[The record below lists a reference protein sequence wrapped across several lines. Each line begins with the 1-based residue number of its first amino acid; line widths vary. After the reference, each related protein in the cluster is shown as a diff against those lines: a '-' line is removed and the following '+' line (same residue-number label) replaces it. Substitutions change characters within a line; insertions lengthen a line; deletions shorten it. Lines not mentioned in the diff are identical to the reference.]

1 MNYIPAILVQVLEST
16 FEDFAFMFIET
27 VSGEGIQNAQE
38 ETYVLAGIN
47 FFAAQE
53 TGRLKALASFNF
65 CRHLSQNILG
75 LDADETLSPGAAESS
90 LCELANV
97 ACGLLTEA
105 LYGQEQ
111 LIDIQPPEFELCNGQ
126 AWQEFTQSKNNLQLL
141 VDDQPVGFELQ
152 IWPKEDD

>member
-16 FEDFAFMFIET
+16 FENFAFMFIET
-27 VSGEGIQNAQE
+27 VSGEDIQDEQE
-38 ETYVLAGIN
+38 ETYVSVGIN

-53 TGRLKALASFNF
+53 TGRFSALASFNF

-75 LDADETLSPGAAESS
+75 LDANETLSPGAAESG
-90 LCELANV
+90 LCELVNV

-105 LYGQEQ
+105 LYGPEQ
-111 LIDIQPPEFELCNGQ
+111 LIDIQPPGFELCNGQ
-126 AWQEFTQSKNNLQLL
+126 AWQELTQSEHKLLLL

-152 IWPKEDD
+152 IWPRKND